1 MCACVCVC
9 VCVCARALAHGSIT
23 YFEKTHFRRNF
34 YEHHFRVLK
43 YGMSMENG
51 LNTTKTKAMIL
62 FTVNNMIPVENVP
75 YISVSL

>member
-1 MCACVCVC
+1 
-9 VCVCARALAHGSIT
+9 VCARARGSIT
-23 YFEKTHFRRNF
+23 YFETTHFRRNI
-34 YEHHFRVLK
+34 YEHYFRVLK

-51 LNTTKTKAMIL
+51 LNTTNTKVMKL